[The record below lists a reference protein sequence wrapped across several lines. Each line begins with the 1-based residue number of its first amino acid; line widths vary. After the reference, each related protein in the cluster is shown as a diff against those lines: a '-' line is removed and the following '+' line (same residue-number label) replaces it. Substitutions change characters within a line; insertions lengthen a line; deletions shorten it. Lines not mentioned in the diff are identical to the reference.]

1 VVVFCNLL
9 VCVKALGIA
18 HDLMW
23 STIVGTTDVE
33 AIENLEGAHQ
43 CSYMPAAQGSN
54 EKKYYLLRSHLNSE
68 ILIIKANVARAGT
81 SINGRGNIMFLCS

>member
-1 VVVFCNLL
+1 VLHMTS
-9 VCVKALGIA
+9 CVEHYCG
-18 HDLMW
+18 DYRCQ
-23 STIVGTTDVE
+23 E

-43 CSYMPAAQGSN
+43 CSYMPASQGSN